1 MSGFRIFAVA
11 VVLGLLMLM
20 APAGWTDEEPEN
32 GSSPRVIAFTGGFTS
47 TLVKVWREGVW
58 SDFDNV
64 PEGGVWSISGTSEN
78 DLWVGVFHGFAHN
91 YQLYHWD
98 GVGWELQDLPLQKSD
113 INQMVVVHAFA
124 RDSVIAYGVGG
135 LTGESRVWHYDGNSW
150 TLLVSPPW
158 SGAQQGTMLALA
170 PDLIYFAGNG
180 WWDAPGL
187 FRWDGSQLVQE
198 ELANLPGANDNPP
211 YIYQYS
217 GLAWDGTDLWLLD
230 AGWGG
235 GGEPAYLR
243 KGAFGSP
250 WTLVQE
256 LGPDDGYGFIY
267 STHTKKSMVM
277 DERGVLTITAQ
288 GFFGPLEAI
297 LQGDPNAKL
306 AEIVPG
312 SGATNPGTGE
322 KAAAMGYYLMTNN
335 HRGCW
340 YDPDV
345 GVWTVP
351 DDGGWGGNAA
361 GAHIISLVLFD
372 DGFESGDTTE
382 WSSTVP

>member
-1 MSGFRIFAVA
+1 MKRSRMYVAPLMVGALLVMPSG
-11 VVLGLLMLM
+11 LM
-20 APAGWTDEEPEN
+20 AEEPEN
-32 GSSPRVIAFTGGFTS
+32 GFSARVIAFTGGFTS
-47 TLVKVWREGVW
+47 TLVKIWKEGAW
-58 SDFDNV
+58 SDFGNV

-78 DLWVGVFHGFAHN
+78 DLWVGVVHGFAHN

-98 GVGWELQDLPLQKSD
+98 GIDWELQDLPQQKSE
-113 INQMVVVHAFA
+113 INQMVVVHSFS
-124 RDSVIAYGVGG
+124 RDSVIADGVGG
-135 LTGESRVWHYDGNSW
+135 LTGQSRVWHFDGTHW
-150 TLLVSPPW
+150 TLLCSPPW

-187 FRWDGSQLVQE
+187 FRWAGFQLVQE

-211 YIYQYS
+211 YIFQYS
-217 GLAWDGTDLWLLD
+217 GLGWDGTDLWLLD

-243 KGAFGSP
+243 KGLFGSP

-256 LGPDDGYGFIY
+256 LGPDAGYAHSY
-267 STHTKKSMVM
+267 STYSKKSMVM
-277 DERGVLTITAQ
+277 DERGILSVTAM
-288 GFFGPLEAI
+288 GFFGPTDVV
-297 LQGDPNAKL
+297 LQGDPNL
-306 AEIVPG
+306 NRDEINPG
-312 SGATNPGTGE
+312 AGATNPGSGE
-322 KAAAMGYYLMTNN
+322 KAAAEGYYLMTNN
-335 HRGCW
+335 HRGNW

-361 GAHIISLVLFD
+361 GAHIISLVIFD
-372 DGFESGDTTE
+372 NGFESGDTSE
-382 WSSTVP
+382 WSVTVP